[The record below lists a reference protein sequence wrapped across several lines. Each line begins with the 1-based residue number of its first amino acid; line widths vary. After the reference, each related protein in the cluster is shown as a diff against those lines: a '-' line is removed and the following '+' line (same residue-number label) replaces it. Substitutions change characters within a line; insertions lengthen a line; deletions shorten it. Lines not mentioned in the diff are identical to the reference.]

1 MMIKLASLLSIFS
14 SADGAVAVSNA
25 SCLFSRPKK
34 LIHLANV
41 YCRGRENVI
50 MECAAYT
57 NTLSAG
63 ISVMREVDV
72 AAVMCQVPNTPAPPT
87 QPETP
92 QPDLTTHRAA
102 GASSSHAPVVHSAKE
117 PSSTKVFC
125 HSSTPV
131 VVQPS
136 SSIREQSRALTPAVY
151 QSSTITAPSPS
162 SSSVVPAQQQS
173 TSSQQMMMVLQ
184 SSVVTAVFMGLI
196 FLMLLLLMGR

>member
-1 MMIKLASLLSIFS
+1 MIDSLLSVLS
-14 SADGAVAVSNA
+14 SADSAVAISNA

-63 ISVMREVDV
+63 INVMREVDV
-72 AAVMCQVPNTPAPPT
+72 AAVMCKVPATPPT

-92 QPDLTTHRAA
+92 QPDLRTA

-125 HSSTPV
+125 HSSTPA

-136 SSIREQSRALTPAVY
+136 SSIREQSRAHHSLTPAVY
-151 QSSTITAPSPS
+151 QSSAVAAPSPS
-162 SSSVVPAQQQS
+162 VAPAQQQS

-196 FLMLLLLMGR
+196 FLMLLLLLGR